1 MRPVRWTATRP
12 SFCNLARWEL
22 AVGRETPAAAARS
35 VAASGSEL
43 DSWSS
48 MAARA
53 GFDSRAAMAAIRVS
67 VPVPTSGVLY
77 AIVRD
82 SSNHGVEARHRV
94 GASLRDREP
103 HFPRAQVCSSVRTK
117 RAARL
122 ARGGIMLARRFAS
135 CLLSTAV
142 LTTVFMAAPL
152 AHAAPS
158 GTPNYAWQFYGW
170 SYTCGTEGTFG
181 SVSVG
186 VLNNGADVAP
196 PF

>member
-1 MRPVRWTATRP
+1 
-12 SFCNLARWEL
+12 
-22 AVGRETPAAAARS
+22 
-35 VAASGSEL
+35 
-43 DSWSS
+43 
-48 MAARA
+48 
-53 GFDSRAAMAAIRVS
+53 
-67 VPVPTSGVLY
+67 
-77 AIVRD
+77 
-82 SSNHGVEARHRV
+82 
-94 GASLRDREP
+94 
-103 HFPRAQVCSSVRTK
+103 
-117 RAARL
+117 
-122 ARGGIMLARRFAS
+122 MLARRFAS

-196 PF
+196 PFAVNARLDDRYIIKFSYDQDVQVGESVTVGPSGFRSVDLSRGFHTLTIVIDPGNHVAETDETDNASGTTFVLWLQ